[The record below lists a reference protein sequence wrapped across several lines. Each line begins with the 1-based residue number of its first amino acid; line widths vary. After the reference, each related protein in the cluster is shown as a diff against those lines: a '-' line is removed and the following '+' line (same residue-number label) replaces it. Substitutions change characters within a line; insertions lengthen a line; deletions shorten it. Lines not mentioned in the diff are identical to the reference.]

1 MQCTQASTSQITR
14 DTGMISKDDKIDQVV
29 LLLHDIDETR
39 HLMERMLRGSNRVVL
54 SARNEEDALLMART
68 YPPDVILMNL
78 GLGAQA
84 ELSTARWIL
93 EGSVSLANT
102 KIVLFCYPAVP
113 EAAEVE
119 LENHIYATRPDN
131 FDQLRG
137 FIERLR
143 LEHHLSFC

>member
-1 MQCTQASTSQITR
+1 MN
-14 DTGMISKDDKIDQVV
+14 KDDKIHQVV

-39 HLMERMLRGSNRVVL
+39 YLMEMMLRQRNRVVL
-54 SARNEEDALLMART
+54 SARNEEDALLMARS

-93 EGSVSLANT
+93 EGSVSSTNIN
-102 KIVLFCYPAVP
+102 IVLFCYPAVP

-137 FIERLR
+137 FLERLR
-143 LEHHLSFC
+143 LSHHPSPC